1 MIYVLQVE
9 LSKEKIASLRE
20 KIERKNSVFKDKRYL
35 DSLFLP
41 SKIIGREKQA
51 EQLIQYI
58 DSLRQGL
65 LVPVISVYGR
75 SGAGKSTV
83 IRFVCKNMSD
93 VLSFSFVNLR
103 KAKTVF
109 GCSNL
114 ILSELGSENLKS
126 AQGLNKAIDCMESKI
141 EKILADEK
149 KKFFVLILDEYDV
162 IFSDPR
168 GRPSDFVYKLLTLE
182 ENMREKGLRL
192 CIITLSNNALSEH
205 DLDDR
210 VKSRIGNSDIFFEPY
225 RQDDVFNI
233 LQDRAKKAFSKKVS
247 VDVLRYCA
255 KLSSYD
261 HGDAR
266 RALDLLRIAGEL
278 SDGKKLTMVDV
289 DKAVELLQRDRVT
302 TIVKNSSYHM
312 RTVIG
317 AICAVSLISG
327 NSWCATSAIYKKYCS
342 ILSKELKS
350 LSYRRIVDLLVEVE
364 NSGLVVSRT
373 ISRGR
378 QGYGNEYKLKL
389 SPDLVGPYVSGEKW
403 WEFTVKQKEM
413 QDITEELNASLKSR
427 RKSLFS
433 TSPFRSSN
441 LLKKYGLDL

>member
-1 MIYVLQVE
+1 VE

-20 KIERKNSVFKDKRYL
+20 KVEKKNSVFKDKRYL

-58 DSLRQGL
+58 DSLKQGL

-83 IRFVCKNMSD
+83 VRFVCQNMSD
-93 VLSFSFVNLR
+93 ILSFSFVNLR

-126 AQGLNKAIDCMESKI
+126 AQGLNKAIECMESNI

-182 ENMREKGLRL
+182 ENLREKGLWL
-192 CIITLSNNALSEH
+192 CIITISNNALSEH
-205 DLDDR
+205 ELDDR
-210 VKSRIGNSDIFFEPY
+210 VKSRIGNSEIFFDPY
-225 RQDDVFNI
+225 RQEDVFNI
-233 LQDRAKKAFSKKVS
+233 LQDRAKKAFAKKVGI
-247 VDVLRYCA
+247 DVLRYCA
-255 KLSSYD
+255 KLSSDD

-266 RALDLLRIAGEL
+266 RALDLLRISGEL
-278 SDGKKLTMVDV
+278 SDGKKLTTADV
-289 DKAVELLQRDRVT
+289 EKAVELLQKDRVA
-302 TIVKNSSYHM
+302 TIVTNSSYHM
-312 RTVIG
+312 RLVIG
-317 AICAVSLISG
+317 AICSISLLSG
-327 NSWCATSAIYKKYCS
+327 NPWCATSVVYKKYCL
-342 ILSKELKS
+342 IISKEFKP

-378 QGYGNEYKLKL
+378 HGYGNEYKLKL
-389 SPDLVGPYVSGEKW
+389 SPDLVGPSISSKW
-403 WEFTVKQKEM
+403 WESVVKKKRNDEEM
-413 QDITEELNASLKSR
+413 EERLAQLKSM
-427 RKSLFS
+427 S
-433 TSPFRSSN
+433 TSSPFARSLFRSSN
-441 LLKKYGLDL
+441 LLKKYSLDL

>member
-1 MIYVLQVE
+1 MIYALQVE
-9 LSKEKIASLRE
+9 LSKEKISSLRE

-58 DSLRQGL
+58 DSLKHGL

-83 IRFVCKNMSD
+83 IRFVCQNMSD

-126 AQGLNKAIDCMESKI
+126 AEGLNKAIDCMESKI
-141 EKILADEK
+141 EKILTEEK

-182 ENMREKGLRL
+182 ENLREKGLWL
-192 CIITLSNNALSEH
+192 CIITISNNALSEH

-210 VKSRIGNSDIFFEPY
+210 VKSRIGNSEIFFEPY

-233 LQDRAKKAFSKKVS
+233 LQERSRKAFAVKVNAS
-247 VDVLRYCA
+247 ILKYCA
-255 KLSSYD
+255 KLSSDD

-266 RALDLLRIAGEL
+266 RALDLLRIAGEI
-278 SDGKKLTMVDV
+278 SDGKNLTIADV
-289 DKAVELLQRDRVT
+289 DKAVEWLQKDRVA
-302 TIVKNSSYHM
+302 TIVTNSSYHM
-312 RTVIG
+312 RLVMGT
-317 AICAVSLISG
+317 ICSLSLLSG
-327 NSWCATSAIYKKYCS
+327 NPWCATSAIYKKYHS
-342 ILSKELKS
+342 LISKEFKP
-350 LSYRRIVDLLVEVE
+350 LSYRRIVDLLVEIE
-364 NSGLVVSRT
+364 NTGLVVSRT

-378 QGYGNEYKLKL
+378 HGYGNEYKLKL
-389 SPDLVGPYVSGEKW
+389 SPSLIGPLVSEEWWNSVIEKK
-403 WEFTVKQKEM
+403 KQLDELE
-413 QDITEELNASLKSR
+413 DIKAELKSR
-427 RKSLFS
+427 PKSHFSRSLF
-433 TSPFRSSN
+433 RSYD
-441 LLKKYGLDL
+441 LLKKHGLGL